1 MTSHAF
7 AFRPVLLRAFA
18 RLLTLALLLS
28 ILAACADEPEADR
41 PTNTPRP
48 PSVRTATAEAR
59 RTAAAAQEQVNN
71 NAAEGNPAPTAEW
84 TILIYLDG
92 DNDLESSAV
101 DDFREMASVGSTDQV
116 NIVVEMDRIASE
128 EDWDDSSNGNWDST
142 KRFRITKGMR
152 PVERSQIADVGE
164 KNMGDPKTLVDFVTW
179 GTKTF
184 PANRYALIFWDHGA
198 AWPGIASDD
207 SSDGDIITLP
217 ELSRA
222 LKTIKDRSGVERF
235 ELLGFDACLMSQIDV
250 LEAIAPYG
258 RVVVGS
264 AELVPGEG
272 WAWNSWLDDVTRN
285 PQIASEAI
293 APVIIKTFNDFYRRQ
308 GETSVTL
315 SAFDMDKIGAVQQ
328 SFNALS
334 DALLDDLKDS
344 YKAIGKA
351 RAYAAEYGEGDDSIG
366 AIDLGFFASS
376 LVRQGASPRIS
387 AAARELE
394 QAIDDARIALANGEG
409 QPDATGLSVY
419 FPRTRKLYDTGYS
432 DGSPMAESTSW
443 DDFLDAF
450 YRTGRTSGRRSA
462 ISEPTVSAPTASNA
476 EPVVLDATV
485 SGEETAYVSYV
496 IGEVDPNDNNTLR
509 VMLLDYIYPPG
520 AVSSDGAPEW
530 PSGDSD
536 VRLTWAATGW
546 NLTNGTD
553 IVRIPFS
560 PLDYGSNIYS
570 VEGVYTSANTGDET
584 EVSLEFEVVD
594 GRGRLTNVWAFDEG
608 ANGEPQPHEVTP
620 VAGDTFTP
628 SILTFTDTGG
638 DEVEEGEQPG
648 DPITFGATPLLAFEA
663 PVPAGDYLVGLVV
676 EDLAGEI
683 SDQYQDITVENQGAV
698 TLPAD
703 LTAAPIETQQQGGL
717 KQYRS
722 RKYGYTLSYPTTW
735 KPASVGRGKVTFA
748 ERGLERRP
756 VFGVDV
762 FEPGEQT
769 GDARQAL
776 LDQLLADL
784 SNEDGFAQTDVV
796 APDAVAG
803 REALRVTFSYTDR
816 DGDTINGVAYALT
829 DDASGRSYLLSWT
842 VPSDLADGAQP
853 TLDAILAS
861 FAVQ

>member
-1 MTSHAF
+1 MTPHVAVS
-7 AFRPVLLRAFA
+7 RPALLRAA
-18 RLLTLALLLS
+18 TRLLALALLLS
-28 ILAACADEPEADR
+28 VLAACADEPEADR

-71 NAAEGNPAPTAEW
+71 DAAQGRTADTAEW
-84 TILIYLDG
+84 TIMIYLDG

-116 NIVVEMDRIASE
+116 NILVELDRITSE
-128 EDWDDSSNGNWDST
+128 EDWDDSSSGNWDTT

-152 PVERSQIADVGE
+152 PVERSQIADLGE
-164 KNMGDPKTLVDFVTW
+164 KNMGDPKTLVDFASW
-179 GTKTF
+179 GVKTF
-184 PANRYALIFWDHGA
+184 PARRYALIFWDHGA

-207 SSDGDIITLP
+207 TSDGDIITLP
-217 ELSRA
+217 ELAGA
-222 LKTIKDRSGVERF
+222 LKTIRSRTGVERF
-235 ELLGFDACLMSQIDV
+235 DLLGFDACLMSQIDV
-250 LEAIAPYG
+250 LQSVAPYG
-258 RVVVGS
+258 KVVIGS
-264 AELVPGEG
+264 ADLEPGEG
-272 WAWNSWLDDVTRN
+272 WAWNSWLDDVTRK
-285 PQIASEAI
+285 PDISPEAI
-293 APVIIKTFNDFYRRQ
+293 APVIVKTFNDFYRRQ

-315 SAFDMDKIGAVQQ
+315 SAFDMDKINAVQQ
-328 SFNALS
+328 HFETLS
-334 DALLDDLKDS
+334 EAMIDDMGDS

-351 RAYAAEYGEGDDSIG
+351 RAYAAEYGEGDESIG
-366 AIDLGFFASS
+366 AIDLGFFANS

-387 AAARELE
+387 AAAQDLE
-394 QAIDDARIALANGEG
+394 QAIEDARIAQARGEDH
-409 QPDATGLSVY
+409 PDATGVSVY
-419 FPRTRKLYDTGYS
+419 FPRTRKLYDTDYT
-432 DGSPMAESTSW
+432 DGSPMAETSSW

-450 YRTGRTSGRRSA
+450 YGAGRSSGRRSA
-462 ISEPTVSAPTASNA
+462 VSEPEVSAPTASMA

-496 IGEVDPNDNNTLR
+496 IGEVDPNDSNTLR

-520 AVSSDGAPEW
+520 AVSSENAPEW

-560 PLDYGSNIYS
+560 PLDYGSNTYS
-570 VEGVYTSANTGDET
+570 VEGVYTSAKTGDET
-584 EVSLEFEVVD
+584 EVSIEFEVID
-594 GRGRLTNVWAFDEG
+594 GRGRLTSVWAFDEG
-608 ANGEPQPHEVTP
+608 ANGEPQPHELTP

-628 SILTFTDTGG
+628 WILTYADTGG
-638 DEVEEGEQPG
+638 EEVEEGEQPG

-683 SDQYQDITVENQGAV
+683 SDQYQDIAVENQGAV
-698 TLPAD
+698 TLPDD
-703 LTAAPIETQQQGGL
+703 LTAAPVETQQQGGL
-717 KQYRS
+717 KEYRS
-722 RKYGYTLSYPTTW
+722 RKYGYTLSYPDAW

-748 ERGLERRP
+748 ERNVERRP
-756 VFGVDV
+756 LFGVDV
-762 FEPGEQT
+762 FET
-769 GDARQAL
+769 GDSAQAL

-784 SNEDGFAQTDVV
+784 GTEDGFSQDGAPAQDTL
-796 APDAVAG
+796 AG
-803 REALRVTFSYTDR
+803 RPALRVTFSYAGR
-816 DGDTINGVAYALT
+816 DGDTINGLAYALT

-842 VPSDLADGAQP
+842 VPSDLAAGAQP
-853 TLDAILAS
+853 TLEGILNS